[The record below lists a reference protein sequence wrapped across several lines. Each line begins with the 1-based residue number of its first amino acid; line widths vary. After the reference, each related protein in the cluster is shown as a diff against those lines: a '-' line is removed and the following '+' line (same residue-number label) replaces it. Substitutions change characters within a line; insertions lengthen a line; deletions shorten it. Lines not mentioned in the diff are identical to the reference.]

1 MAWKTGKQ
9 MPAIDQQNIYT
20 HSHTHTHIHA
30 YINRQTGNIYNK
42 SKSLNKVKMM
52 VKYGCTSLSVVTA
65 FNSSKF

>member
-20 HSHTHTHIHA
+20 HSHTQTHIHA
-30 YINRQTGNIYNK
+30 YINRQTGNVYNK

-52 VKYGCTSLSVVTA
+52 VKYGYTSLSVVTA